1 VPVAVVA
8 TSLTLNHPLLEP
20 TYTVDPLKKDQ
31 QMVNF
36 HFILN
41 TSNYLEDEH
50 FIQKYFDHES

>member
-1 VPVAVVA
+1 VPKAVFA
-8 TSLTLNHPLLEP
+8 TILTLNHPHLEP

-41 TSNYLEDEH
+41 TSNY
-50 FIQKYFDHES
+50 